1 MTGTAKLIVIIIS
14 ITAMTSL
21 CACHT
26 TVNINTPAKVTD
38 ASNAVETD
46 REQETGEEIET
57 KIYLPELETVKFD
70 LTQYGEDGKRKIF
83 ESYGNSYLANDMTRE
98 VYPDLSAALDAIDQN
113 EKDLYNQTINDSK
126 EDAEEFAKEQDEY
139 GEDYSFFR
147 YNETQ
152 LCSLDDKVV
161 SLLRTEYGYLGGA
174 HPDYFYQ
181 TFNLDV
187 KTGEE
192 ILLSDII
199 TDKTV
204 LKDVLIDKLNAQ
216 YPDGNFFG
224 LDESLSMFE
233 LDPES
238 EDPDQAAYMFTID
251 PLGLCFYF
259 GPYDLNSYADG
270 SQQIEVYYDDIRDIL
285 KSGFVYENFGKDE
298 MPGEADEPLK

>member
-1 MTGTAKLIVIIIS
+1 MIRTAKLTVLIIAIV
-14 ITAMTSL
+14 AMTGL

-26 TVNINTPAKVTD
+26 TVNINTAPKESDT
-38 ASNAVETD
+38 SNVIEAGS
-46 REQETGEEIET
+46 EQEAAEEIET
-57 KIYLPELETVKFD
+57 KIYLPELESVKFD
-70 LTQYGEDGKRKIF
+70 LTEYGEDGERKLF
-83 ESYGNSYLANDMTRE
+83 ESYGNSYLPNDMTKE

-113 EKDLYNQTINDSK
+113 EKDLYSQTISDSM
-126 EDAEEFAKEQDEY
+126 EDAKEFAKEQDDY
-139 GEDYSFFR
+139 DEDYSFFR

-204 LKDVLIDKLNAQ
+204 LKGVLIDKLNAQ
-216 YPDGNFFG
+216 YPDGNFFD

-238 EDPDQAAYMFTID
+238 DDPDKAAYMFTMD

-298 MPGEADEPLK
+298 TPGEADEPLK